1 MGFEQVAEA
10 LNEIIKNERESRE
23 SIKKLE
29 DNEKQTV
36 VLQRRALRA
45 TRDIKKGEK
54 LSFEDFEFQRPCPV
68 DAFCIN
74 DYKTIIGKH
83 VNRDIVEGDYFKNGD
98 TK

>member
-1 MGFEQVAEA
+1 
-10 LNEIIKNERESRE
+10 
-23 SIKKLE
+23 
-29 DNEKQTV
+29 
-36 VLQRRALRA
+36 
-45 TRDIKKGEK
+45 RDIKKGEK